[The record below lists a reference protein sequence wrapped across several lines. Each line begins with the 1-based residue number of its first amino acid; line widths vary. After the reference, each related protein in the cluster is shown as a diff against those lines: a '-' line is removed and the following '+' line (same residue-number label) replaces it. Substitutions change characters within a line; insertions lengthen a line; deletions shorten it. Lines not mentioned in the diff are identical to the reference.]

1 MTLLTFLLQVSIP
14 VKSLNDLLDNLYN
27 EMLPL
32 CGDLINVG
40 RALGG
45 LGALIFIA
53 GKVWRH
59 QAENSPI
66 DVFPLLR
73 PFAIGLAI
81 SLFPSMLG
89 ILNGVLGG
97 LSAATSSIVLVQN
110 QDIIQLEARKE
121 ALLKARPENAP
132 YEDDDA
138 FEKELEN
145 KDVLDFGGKAA
156 LYFDR
161 LSYGVKKDFREWM
174 RNALEL
180 AHDSASLVI
189 NTIRTFFLIILSIIG
204 PISFGFAIWPGFEGT
219 LTNWFSRYI
228 NVFLWLPVAN
238 IFGAIIAKIQVMML
252 NLDIAHLQQNGSD
265 LEKADYGYMIFLVI
279 AIAGYFTVPSVSSW
293 IVSASGLTNITR
305 FATTNATGA
314 ASMAAGAAGAAGG
327 QVVGRAMAA
336 GKSFFG
342 GGGQGN
348 QQSGG
353 GQGSNGF
360 QNTNKAA

>member
-14 VKSLNDLLDNLYN
+14 VKSLNDLLDNLYT

-32 CGDLINVG
+32 CSDLINVG

-110 QDIIQLEARKE
+110 QDIIQLEARKD
-121 ALLKARPENAP
+121 ALLKSKPENAV

-180 AHDSASLVI
+180 AHDSAALVI

-252 NLDIAHLQQNGSD
+252 NLDIAQIQAGSD

-279 AIAGYFTVPSVSSW
+279 AICGYFTVPSVSSW

-336 GKSFFG
+336 GKQLFG

-353 GQGSNGF
+353 GLGGNGY

>member
-1 MTLLTFLLQVSIP
+1 MLLSLLLQATVP
-14 VKSLNDLLDNLYN
+14 AASLQQLLDQLYN

-66 DVFPLLR
+66 EFFPLLR

-89 ILNGVLGG
+89 AMNGVLGG
-97 LSAATSSIVLVQN
+97 ISTATGSIVVAQN
-110 QDIIQLEARKE
+110 QDIIGLQEKKAK
-121 ALLKARPENAP
+121 LLAARPENAP
-132 YEDDDA
+132 YESDEA
-138 FEKELEN
+138 FDKELEA
-145 KDVLDFGGKAA
+145 KDALDFGGKAA
-156 LYFDR
+156 LYFNR
-161 LSYGVKKDFREWM
+161 MSYDVQKNFREWM

-180 AHDSASLVI
+180 GYQSAALVI

-219 LTNWFSRYI
+219 LTNWFSRYV

-252 NLDIAHLQQNGSD
+252 NLDIQQIQTNGD
-265 LEKADYGYMIFLVI
+265 LESADMGYMIFLVI
-279 AIAGYFTVPSVSSW
+279 AIAGYFTVPSVASW

-305 FATTNATGA
+305 YATTQGGNV
-314 ASMAAGAAGAAGG
+314 ASMAGGAAGG
-327 QVVGRAMAA
+327 VAGQVAGRAMAA
-336 GKSFFG
+336 GRQIFG
-342 GGGQGN
+342 SGSQSSDSGQG
-348 QQSGG
+348 G
-353 GQGSNGF
+353 NGY

>member
-1 MTLLTFLLQVSIP
+1 MLLSLLLQATVP
-14 VKSLNDLLDNLYN
+14 TASLQQLLDNLYN

-53 GKVWRH
+53 SKVWRH

-89 ILNGVLGG
+89 AMNGVLGG
-97 LSAATSSIVLVQN
+97 ISTATGSIVITQN
-110 QDIIQLEARKE
+110 QDIIGLQERKAK
-121 ALLKARPENAP
+121 ALAARPENAP
-132 YEDDDA
+132 YESDEA
-138 FEKELEN
+138 FDKELES
-145 KDVLDFGGKAA
+145 KDALDFGGKAA
-156 LYFDR
+156 LYFNR
-161 LSYGVKKDFREWM
+161 MSYDVQKNFREWM

-180 AHDSASLVI
+180 AYQSAALVI

-252 NLDIAHLQQNGSD
+252 NIDINQIQTGGD
-265 LEKADYGYMIFLVI
+265 LESADMAYMIFLVI
-279 AIAGYFTVPSVSSW
+279 AIAGYFTVPSVAGW
-293 IVSASGLTNITR
+293 VVSASGLTNITR
-305 FATTNATGA
+305 YATTQGGNVANL
-314 ASMAAGAAGAAGG
+314 AGAAAGGAGG
-327 QVVGRAMAA
+327 QLVGRAMDA
-336 GKSFFG
+336 GRQLLG
-342 GGGQGN
+342 GGG

-353 GQGSNGF
+353 GQGGNGF

>member
-1 MTLLTFLLQVSIP
+1 MLLSLLLQVTTP
-14 VKSLNDLLDNLYN
+14 VASLQQLLNNLYD

-32 CGDLINVG
+32 CSDLINVG

-53 GKVWRH
+53 AKVWRH

-97 LSAATSSIVLVQN
+97 ISSATSSIVIAQN
-110 QDIIQLEARKE
+110 QDIIGLQERK
-121 ALLKARPENAP
+121 AKLLAARPENAP
-132 YEDDDA
+132 YESDESFD
-138 FEKELEN
+138 KELEA
-145 KDVLDFGGKAA
+145 KDALDFGGKAA
-156 LYFDR
+156 LYFNR
-161 LSYGVKKDFREWM
+161 MSYDVQKNFREWM

-180 AHDSASLVI
+180 GYQSAALVI

-204 PISFGFAIWPGFEGT
+204 PISFGFAIWPGFEST
-219 LTNWFSRYI
+219 LTNWFSRYV

-252 NLDIAHLQQNGSD
+252 NLDIAQIQTPGSD
-265 LEKADYGYMIFLVI
+265 LEAADMGYMIFLVI
-279 AIAGYFTVPSVSSW
+279 AICGYFTVPSVASW

-305 FATTNATGA
+305 FATTAGGA
-314 ASMAAGAAGAAGG
+314 AGSMAAAGAGAGAG
-327 QVVGRAMAA
+327 QLAGRAIAVGRAIASGSA
-336 GKSFFG
+336 PNAPSV
-342 GGGQGN
+342 GN
-348 QQSGG
+348 PSGYK
-353 GQGSNGF
+353 
-360 QNTNKAA
+360 NTNKAA

>member
-14 VKSLNDLLDNLYN
+14 VQSLNQLLDNLYN

-32 CGDLINVG
+32 CSDLINVG

-97 LSAATSSIVLVQN
+97 LSSATSSIVLVQN
-110 QDIIQLEARKE
+110 QDIIQLQARKK
-121 ALLKARPENAP
+121 ALLKAQPENAV

-161 LSYGVKKDFREWM
+161 MSYGVKKNFREWI
-174 RNALEL
+174 RNVLEL
-180 AHDSASLVI
+180 AHDSAALVI
-189 NTIRTFFLIILSIIG
+189 NTIRTFFLIILSIVG

-228 NVFLWLPVAN
+228 NVFMWLPVAN

-252 NLDIAHLQQNGSD
+252 NLDITALESNSSD
-265 LEKADYGYMIFLVI
+265 LEKADYGYMLFLVI
-279 AIAGYFTVPSVSSW
+279 AIAGYFTVPSVAGW

-305 FATTNATGA
+305 FANQGGANAA
-314 ASMAAGAAGAAGG
+314 NMAGAAAGGATG

-342 GGGQGN
+342 GGGQ
-348 QQSGG
+348 QPSGG
-353 GQGSNGF
+353 GQGGNGY

>member
-14 VKSLNDLLDNLYN
+14 VKSLQELLDNLYN

-32 CGDLINVG
+32 CADLVNVG

-45 LGALIFIA
+45 LGALIYIA
-53 GKVWRH
+53 SKVWRH
-59 QAENSPI
+59 QAAAEPI
-66 DVFPLLR
+66 EFFPLLR
-73 PFAIGLAI
+73 PFAIGIAI
-81 SLFPSMLG
+81 TLFPTMLG
-89 ILNGVLGG
+89 VLNGVLGG
-97 LSAATSSIVLVQN
+97 ISSATSSIVLTQN
-110 QDIIQLEARKE
+110 QDIIQLQARKT
-121 ALLKARPENAP
+121 ALLQARPENAP
-132 YEDDDA
+132 YEDDEA
-138 FEKELEN
+138 FDKELES
-145 KDVLDFGGKAA
+145 KDVLDFGGKAS

-161 LSYGVKKDFREWM
+161 MSYNVQKNFREWI
-174 RNALEL
+174 RNVLEL
-180 AHDSASLVI
+180 AHDSAALVI

-204 PISFGFAIWPGFEGT
+204 PISFGFAIWPGFEST

-252 NLDIAHLQQNGSD
+252 NLDIAQIQANGD

-305 FATTNATGA
+305 FATNAGGA
-314 ASMAAGAAGAAGG
+314 AGSMAAGAAGAGAG
-327 QVVGRAMAA
+327 QIAGRAMAA
-336 GKSFFG
+336 GRAVFG
-342 GGGQGN
+342 GGQNN

-353 GQGSNGF
+353 NQSGNGY

>member
-1 MTLLTFLLQVSIP
+1 MTLLTLLLQVSIP
-14 VKSLNDLLDNLYN
+14 VKSLQELLDNLYN

-32 CGDLINVG
+32 CADLVNVG

-53 GKVWRH
+53 SKVWRH
-59 QAENSPI
+59 QAEGSPI
-66 DVFPLLR
+66 EFFPLLR

-97 LSAATSSIVLVQN
+97 ISSATSSIVLTQN
-110 QDIIQLEARKE
+110 QDIIQLQARKT
-121 ALLKARPENAP
+121 ALLAARPENAP
-132 YEDDDA
+132 YEDDEA
-138 FEKELEN
+138 FDKELES
-145 KDVLDFGGKAA
+145 KDVLDFGGKAS

-161 LSYGVKKDFREWM
+161 MSYSVQKNFREWI
-174 RNALEL
+174 RNVLEL
-180 AHDSASLVI
+180 AHDSAALVI

-204 PISFGFAIWPGFEGT
+204 PISFGFAIWPGFEST

-252 NLDIAHLQQNGSD
+252 NLDIAQIQSNGD

-279 AIAGYFTVPSVSSW
+279 AIAGYFTVPSVASW

-305 FATTNATGA
+305 FASNAGGA
-314 ASMAAGAAGAAGG
+314 AGSMAAGAAGGVAG
-327 QVVGRAMAA
+327 QVAGRAMAA
-336 GKSFFG
+336 GRAVF
-342 GGGQGN
+342 
-348 QQSGG
+348 GG
-353 GQGSNGF
+353 GQGSQPAGGGQGGNGY

>member
-1 MTLLTFLLQVSIP
+1 MLLAFLLQVSIP
-14 VKSLNDLLDNLYN
+14 VKSLNDLLDNLYT

-32 CGDLINVG
+32 CSDLINVG

-81 SLFPSMLG
+81 SLFPSMLS

-97 LSAATSSIVLVQN
+97 LSSATSSIVLVQN

-121 ALLKARPENAP
+121 ALLKAKPENAV

-180 AHDSASLVI
+180 AHDSAALVI

-219 LTNWFSRYI
+219 LTNWFARYI

-238 IFGAIIAKIQVMML
+238 IFGAIIAKIQVLML
-252 NLDIAHLQQNGSD
+252 NLDIAKLEQNGGD

-305 FATTNATGA
+305 FATTQGA
-314 ASMAAGAAGAAGG
+314 NTASLASAAAGG
-327 QVVGRAMAA
+327 AGGQLVGRAIAA
-336 GKSFFG
+336 GRSAFG
-342 GGGQGN
+342 GGGQ
-348 QQSGG
+348 QSSGG
-353 GQGSNGF
+353 SRGGNGY